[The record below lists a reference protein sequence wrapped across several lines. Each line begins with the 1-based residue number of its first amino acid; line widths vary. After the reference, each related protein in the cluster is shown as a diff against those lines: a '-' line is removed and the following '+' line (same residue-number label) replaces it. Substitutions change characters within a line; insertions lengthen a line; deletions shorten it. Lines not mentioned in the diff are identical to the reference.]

1 VPFGQRDPDDP
12 PASRFDGIP
21 ADDLIGRPVGSFDE
35 NIRLQDRN
43 DLGGGVFLEGDN
55 CVDACKGRE
64 QLASFVLWHEWPT
77 FGLVPANRR
86 VGIHSYDQ
94 SLTQRTRLL
103 EVANVPGVEQIEHA
117 VGEHDCLSRRTA
129 ILHESHGFLDG
140 QQRAAYAILRGFT
153 TAHAAP

>member
-21 ADDLIGRPVGSFDE
+21 ADDLIGRPVGAFDE

-43 DLGGGVFLEGDN
+43 DLGGGVLVEGHN
-55 CVDACKGRE
+55 RVDACKGRE

-77 FGLVPANRR
+77 FALVPPNRR

-94 SLTQRTRLL
+94 SVTQRTRLL
-103 EVANVPGVEQIEHA
+103 EVTNVSGVEQIEHT
-117 VGEHDCLSRRTA
+117 VGEDDCLSRRA
-129 ILHESHGFLDG
+129 
-140 QQRAAYAILRGFT
+140 AILRESDRLLEGQQPAAGAILRVFT
-153 TAHAAP
+153 TAHAAR